1 MKKILLILTALGVV
15 TACSTTE
22 QPENRE
28 IGIANPASEYCIKK
42 GGESIVKADENGGQY
57 GICRF
62 KDGSEVDEWEY
73 YRNSKAGSKSGEL
86 QIKAGIGIK

>member
-1 MKKILLILTALGVV
+1 MKKILLVLTVLGVA
-15 TACSTTE
+15 TACSMTE
-22 QPENRE
+22 QSEDKH
-28 IGIANPASEYCIKK
+28 IGMANPASEYCVKK
-42 GGESIVKADENGGQY
+42 GGESIVKTDESGGQY

-73 YRNSKAGSKSGEL
+73 YRNSKTGSKSGEL